1 MHLHAVL
8 KVQCGAALTYSHLS
22 FLAGYGFTMNHDA
35 NDVRCELILVSL
47 LSLLIHFHIFH

>member
-1 MHLHAVL
+1 VL

-35 NDVRCELILVSL
+35 NDVRCELIFVSL